1 MLRRNNVLLVKDME
15 LVLTKVVYEQ
25 LLSRKFVG
33 KVTGNGEITSVL
45 WRHRIT
51 SIINIVNSKINVT
64 FEKNTKLKAYYTNI
78 HVNTASIII
87 ENGI

>member
-33 KVTGNGEITSVL
+33 KVTGNGEITSVS
-45 WRHRIT
+45 RAHRIT

-64 FEKNTKLKAYYTNI
+64 FAKNTKLKAYYTKI
-78 HVNTASIII
+78 HVNTTSIII
-87 ENGI
+87 KNGI